1 LKVIVLG
8 SGVIGICAAYFLN
21 KAGHEV
27 TVIDRQEGP
36 GLETSFAN
44 GGQISASHAAP
55 WAAPSV
61 PLQMLK
67 WLGRSDAPLL
77 YHLRLDWR
85 QWVWSLRF
93 LMNCVASRARRN
105 TINNMRICLYS
116 RALMPEIREDT
127 GIEYDH
133 RPDGILQLYENSK
146 DLEAGTRHAM
156 WLREL
161 GCDNQI
167 LTPEECIALEPALA
181 QRAAYLAGG
190 IHTAT
195 DESGDAY
202 KFTHELAAVCQTRGV
217 TFHYGEDIETITT
230 DGARIGGVR
239 TRDRTF
245 EADAYV
251 LSLGSYSPLFL
262 RPLGI
267 SLPVFPTKGYSVTIP
282 VSGDNSAPQ
291 ISLTDEENRIVYSR
305 LGDRLRVAGTAEFA
319 GYDTVLDEARAGT
332 ILANAK
338 ARFPD
343 AGDFGSAELWC
354 GLRPLTPDGV
364 PVVSATKYPNLFLD
378 TGHGT
383 LGWTMCAGSG
393 KAIADL
399 ISGNTPEIDLA
410 PYSADR
416 F

>member
-1 LKVIVLG
+1 MKVIVLG
-8 SGVIGICAAYFLN
+8 SGVIGICAAYYLN

-67 WLGRSDAPLL
+67 WLGRADAPLL
-77 YHLRLDWR
+77 YHFRLDWR

-93 LMNCVASRARRN
+93 LMNCLPSRARRN
-105 TINNMRICLYS
+105 TIGNMRICLYS

-133 RPDGILQLYENSK
+133 RPDGILQIYENRN
-146 DLEAGTRHAM
+146 DLDSSARHAM

-161 GCDNQI
+161 GCDNKV
-167 LTPEECIALEPALA
+167 LTRQECIALEPALA
-181 QRAAYLAGG
+181 ERADQLAGG
-190 IHTAT
+190 IYTET

-202 KFTHELAAVCQTRGV
+202 KFTHELAAVCAARGV
-217 TFHYGEDIETITT
+217 SFHYGETIEAIAA
-230 DGARIGGVR
+230 DGARIGGIR
-239 TRDRTF
+239 TKGRTF

-267 SLPVFPTKGYSVTIP
+267 SLPVFPTKGYSVTVP
-282 VSGDNSAPQ
+282 VSGLGSAPK
-291 ISLTDEENRIVYSR
+291 ISLTDHENRIVYSR
-305 LGDRLRVAGTAEFA
+305 LGDRLRVAGTAEFS
-319 GYDTVLDEARAGT
+319 GYDTELDEARART

-338 ARFPD
+338 ARFPG
-343 AGDFGSAELWC
+343 AGDFSTAELWT

-399 ISGNTPEIDLA
+399 ISGSAPEIDLA
-410 PYSADR
+410 AFSIDR

>member
-8 SGVIGICAAYFLN
+8 SGVIGICAAYYLN

-67 WLGRSDAPLL
+67 WLGRADAPLL
-77 YHLRLDWR
+77 YHFRLDWR

-93 LMNCVASRARRN
+93 LKNCLPSRARRN
-105 TINNMRICLYS
+105 TIGNMRICLYS
-116 RALMPEIREDT
+116 RALMPGIREDT

-133 RPDGILQLYENSK
+133 RPDGILQIYENRR
-146 DLEAGTRHAM
+146 DLDAGARHAI

-161 GCDNQI
+161 GCDNQV
-167 LTPEECIALEPALA
+167 LTPEECIVLEPALA
-181 QRAAYLAGG
+181 GRADDLAGG
-190 IHTAT
+190 IHTAR

-202 KFTHELAAVCQTRGV
+202 KFTHELAAICQARGV
-217 TFHYGEDIETITT
+217 TFYYGETIESIQA
-230 DGARIGGVR
+230 DGARVAAVR
-239 TRDRTF
+239 TKDRTF

-267 SLPVFPTKGYSVTIP
+267 SLPVFPTKGYSVTVP
-282 VSGDNSAPQ
+282 VTGGGAPN

-305 LGDRLRVAGTAEFA
+305 LGDRLRVAGTAEFS
-319 GYDTVLDEARAGT
+319 GYDTELDEVRAGT
-332 ILANAK
+332 IVANAK

-343 AGDFGSAELWC
+343 AGDFGSAELWT

-364 PVVSATKYPNLFLD
+364 PVVSATKYANLFLD

-399 ISGNTPEIDLA
+399 ISGKTPEIDLA
-410 PYSADR
+410 AFSIDR

>member
-1 LKVIVLG
+1 M
-8 SGVIGICAAYFLN
+8 IGICAAYYLN
-21 KAGHEV
+21 KAGHDV

-67 WLGRSDAPLL
+67 WLGRADAPLL
-77 YHLRLDWR
+77 YHFRLDWR

-93 LMNCVASRARRN
+93 LANCLPSRARRN
-105 TINNMRICLYS
+105 TIDNMRIALYS
-116 RALMPEIREDT
+116 RALMPKIREDT

-133 RPDGILQLYENSK
+133 RPDGILQIYENRQ
-146 DLEAGTRHAM
+146 DLDAGARHAK

-167 LTPEECIALEPALA
+167 LTPAECIALEPALA
-181 QRAAYLAGG
+181 HRADQLAGG
-190 IHTAT
+190 IHTAS

-202 KFTHELAAVCQTRGV
+202 KFTHALAAVCQTRGV
-217 TFHYGEDIETITT
+217 SFHYGETIEAITA
-230 DGARIGGVR
+230 DGARISAVR
-239 TRDRTF
+239 TKDQAF

-267 SLPVFPTKGYSVTIP
+267 ALPVFPTKGYSVTVP
-282 VSGDNSAPQ
+282 VSADNSAPK
-291 ISLTDEENRIVYSR
+291 ISLTDQENRIVYSR
-305 LGDRLRVAGTAEFA
+305 LGDRLRVAGTAEFS
-319 GYDTVLDEARAGT
+319 GYDTVLDEARART

-338 ARFPD
+338 ARFPG
-343 AGDFGSAELWC
+343 AGDFDQAELWC

-364 PVVSATKYPNLFLD
+364 PVVSATKYANLFLD

-399 ISGNTPEIDLA
+399 ISGNAPEIDLA
-410 PYSADR
+410 AYSAAR

>member
-1 LKVIVLG
+1 MKVIVLG
-8 SGVIGICAAYFLN
+8 SGVIGICAAYYLN

-67 WLGRSDAPLL
+67 WLGRADAPLL
-77 YHLRLDWR
+77 YHFRLDWR
-85 QWVWSLRF
+85 QWVWSSRF
-93 LMNCVASRARRN
+93 LANCLPSRARKN
-105 TINNMRICLYS
+105 TIDNMRICLYS
-116 RALMPEIREDT
+116 RALMPGIREDT
-127 GIEYDH
+127 SIEYDH
-133 RPDGILQLYENSK
+133 CPDGILQFYENK
-146 DLEAGTRHAM
+146 QELDAGTRHAM

-161 GCDNQI
+161 GCDNQL
-167 LTPEECIALEPALA
+167 LTRQECIALEPALTHREA
-181 QRAAYLAGG
+181 HLAGG

-202 KFTHELAAVCQTRGV
+202 KFTHELAAVCQARGV
-217 TFHYGEDIETITT
+217 SFHYGETIKAIEA
-230 DGARIGGVR
+230 DGARISAAR
-239 TRDRTF
+239 TEGATF
-245 EADAYV
+245 EADAFV

-267 SLPVFPTKGYSVTIP
+267 SLPVFPTKGYSITVPVT
-282 VSGDNSAPQ
+282 GDNAAPK
-291 ISLTDEENRIVYSR
+291 ISLTDEENKIVYSR
-305 LGDRLRVAGTAEFA
+305 LGNRMRVAGTAEFS
-319 GYDTVLDEARAGT
+319 GYDTVLDESRAKS
-332 ILANAK
+332 IVANAK
-338 ARFPD
+338 ARFPG
-343 AGDFGSAELWC
+343 AGDFDQAELWT
-354 GLRPLTPDGV
+354 GLRPLTPDGM
-364 PVVSATKYPNLFLD
+364 PVVSATKYANLFLD

-399 ISGNTPEIDLA
+399 ISGNAPEIGLA
-410 PYSADR
+410 AYSAAR